1 MFVLSLIVCVLVLNL
16 RKNYN
21 DAFFFTRSLE
31 FLMTLVCHILKRLQW
46 FHLTWVL
53 YILVLD
59 VLFLSLYYRL

>member
-1 MFVLSLIVCVLVLNL
+1 MYVLSLIVCVLVLNL

-21 DAFFFTRSLE
+21 DAFFFTRGLE
-31 FLMTLVCHILKRLQW
+31 FLMTLVRHILKRLQW

-53 YILVLD
+53 YILVSD